1 MLVSFNYLLE
11 PRITWEESLNGE
23 LSRPAW
29 PVAMSVGDAFLII
42 NRGGKVY
49 PEHRWDHFIGLALN

>member
-1 MLVSFNYLLE
+1 
-11 PRITWEESLNGE
+11 
-23 LSRPAW
+23 
-29 PVAMSVGDAFLII
+29 MSVGDAFLII